1 MQFHAI
7 AKYLSGYQICVVYSN
22 RNVSKQS
29 SNVNKCHIK
38 PLNYILSLS
47 RPNLQYFRFGGLGKL
62 G

>member
-7 AKYLSGYQICVVYSN
+7 AKYLSGNQICVVYSN

-38 PLNYILSLS
+38 PLN
-47 RPNLQYFRFGGLGKL
+47 
-62 G
+62 